1 MLEMSETIRR
11 LLSGTAPGQTIY
23 TKEQAAE
30 ADTGLPSGWQAAIDL
45 LNEASAA
52 AATSDDAATALQE
65 ELARASLD
73 IERGHLGVAQ
83 GQLGVA
89 RGQLALAEEAQAFTQ
104 EDIRTQRLLEAAGL
118 ATGPTGAIQLA
129 YLARGR
135 GAPQAE
141 VASIFQNLPF
151 IQELLHGQDVA
162 GFGLPEQLGGE
173 MRRVSG
179 EGGTIEGKNLGVTLP
194 GKKAITQ
201 QAFGT
206 LSAFEQE
213 FLGALGQSET
223 GQSVEGFLE
232 DIMKSF
238 IPTRAAG
245 ALSIG

>member
-1 MLEMSETIRR
+1 MPELWEQSTLIKQ
-11 LLSGTAPGQTIY
+11 LISGTAPGQTIY

-30 ADTGLPSGWQAAIDL
+30 ADTGLPSGWQTAIDL
-45 LNEASAA
+45 LRGAA
-52 AATSDDAATALQE
+52 ADAAASDDAATALQE
-65 ELARASLD
+65 ELARAGLD
-73 IERGHLGVAQ
+73 IQRGQLGVAQ
-83 GQLGVA
+83 GT
-89 RGQLALAEEAQAFTQ
+89 LALARETQAFTQ
-104 EDIRTQRLLEAAGL
+104 EDIRNQRLLEAAGL

-151 IQELLHGQDVA
+151 VQELLHGQDVA

-173 MRRVSG
+173 MRRVPAT
-179 EGGTIEGKNLGVTLP
+179 GGTIQGQNLRSTLP

-206 LSAFEQE
+206 LSTFEQE

-238 IPTRAAG
+238 IPTRAAE
-245 ALSIG
+245 AVSIA